1 MIEEI
6 ENVDEEDTGHSDD
19 DLDNDGDDID
29 EEDN

>member
-1 MIEEI
+1 MIGEI

-19 DLDNDGDDID
+19 DLDNDGD